1 MTLSEKIIEIAEER
15 NATFSELART
25 AGLDPT
31 IISRMVNCKR
41 VGNKT
46 ISKLVKA
53 FGEDFE
59 QFYQYATCCKCGEKF
74 LPRNSKVKVCSAKC
88 LKENAIET
96 RVSWK
101 KYPGPSSAARETDA
115 KRFGW
120 GAKVKGP
127 AVSIAEYNSVA
138 RKEYGSYGQ
147 RGATE
152 RLAQSGTMRE
162 SMGQG

>member
-15 NATFSELART
+15 NATFSELARI
-25 AGLDPT
+25 AGLNPT
-31 IISRMVNCKR
+31 IISRMVNCER

-53 FGEDFE
+53 FGKDFE
-59 QFYQYATCCKCGEKF
+59 QFYQYATCSKCGKVF
-74 LPRNSKVKVCSAKC
+74 LPRNAKAKTCSTECSKD
-88 LKENAIET
+88 NASDI

-101 KYPGPSSAARETDA
+101 KYHKDGPTIMKTDA
-115 KRFGW
+115 QRFGW

-152 RLAQSGTMRE
+152 RLAKSGTMRE
-162 SMGQG
+162 SMGL